1 MSGGHRISVDVSV
14 YIFTLIFTLIQGVR
28 EMGGRGTVLVYVDLF
43 IEAKK

>member
-14 YIFTLIFTLIQGVR
+14 YIFTLIQGVR